1 MTIVIRDAHEHEIDA
16 ISGLLTAAY
25 HQYMPEVTGLTDV
38 AEEFEAYRVEI
49 ADVRSRWDDT
59 VQIVAVD
66 GVVVGSVTYFPPNTA
81 GENHDLPREWAGIR
95 LLGVAPQG
103 RGRGIGRM
111 LTDECITRARKA
123 GAPVIGLHTTSL
135 MDVARAMYLR
145 MGFERVSKYDFYPTP
160 DFCVEAYRLDLT
172 SFQRVR
178 AVMTTEQALAED
190 RGD

>member
-1 MTIVIRDAHEHEIDA
+1 MTILIRDAHEHEIDA
-16 ISGLLTAAY
+16 ISALLTAAY

-66 GVVVGSVTYFPPNTA
+66 DEEVVGSVTYFAPNTA
-81 GENHDLPREWAGIR
+81 GDNHDMPRPWAGIR

-123 GAPVIGLHTTSL
+123 GAPMIGLHTTTL
-135 MDVARAMYLR
+135 MDVARAMYVR
-145 MGFERVSKYDFYPTP
+145 MGFERAPQYDFYPAP
-160 DFCVEAYRLDLT
+160 DFCVEAYRLDL
-172 SFQRVR
+172 
-178 AVMTTEQALAED
+178 
-190 RGD
+190 